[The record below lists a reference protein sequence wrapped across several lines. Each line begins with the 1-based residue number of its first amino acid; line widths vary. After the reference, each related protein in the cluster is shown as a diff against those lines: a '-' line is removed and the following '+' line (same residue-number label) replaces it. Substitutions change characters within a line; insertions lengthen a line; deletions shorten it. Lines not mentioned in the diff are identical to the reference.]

1 MLVDIVFPGWIPFAY
16 LAIAK
21 DTAGF
26 IQAHD
31 IALNNYDFDNS
42 CWTPHKAGNQSG
54 RGGAERICHRFGK
67 ETADANQNVSGI
79 ANQVGSFDNPW
90 LLFREYID
98 TINKQCEDEMLPK
111 WKNRLGEL
119 LRVLC

>member
-1 MLVDIVFPGWIPFAY
+1 MQVGNQTLELDYYGNNHLPGNIFIYAPKQRVLMLVDIVFPGWIPFAY

-67 ETADANQNVSGI
+67 ASCR
-79 ANQVGSFDNPW
+79 
-90 LLFREYID
+90 RESECY
-98 TINKQCEDEMLPK
+98 L
-111 WKNRLGEL
+111 
-119 LRVLC
+119 